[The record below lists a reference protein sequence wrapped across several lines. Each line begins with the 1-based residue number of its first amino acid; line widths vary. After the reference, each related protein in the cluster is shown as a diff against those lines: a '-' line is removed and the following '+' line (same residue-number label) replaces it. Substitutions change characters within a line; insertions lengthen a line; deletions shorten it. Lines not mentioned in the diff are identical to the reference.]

1 MAKNHNQVRPK
12 KQENTEK
19 EPKENQ
25 NKKKQENTSFEN
37 ILKELE
43 HKKISTMPEK
53 EVAEIEK
60 NLVIIKTL
68 IQKTDKVERE
78 LEKDPKNILTINE
91 DPFELLYKIEDTDL
105 SIKITK
111 ALLAKPWLQTYW
123 ALQLSKDTSGERV
136 KGLKKLRNNLTP
148 DNPLATTID
157 KLLIGI
163 KDLSKADGAY
173 RLKKI
178 AELENHANTIR
189 EFMKDKINLEN
200 VLGTP
205 ENFKTALAEEIKNNF
220 VGKRYTIITSDD
232 DNDDDPEDVE
242 EEHTTYPRI
251 SKFYREHLTP
261 EKINQ
266 QTIITKLEYSG
277 LTEDI
282 LRAFNDLDKEKF
294 PNLKILL
301 EKLNSPEIVKLINT
315 NQEVE
320 TKPKKTTSG
329 DFINKPA
336 EPKVEEKDR
345 SGLGWGILAATQ
357 IYSFDLLF
365 KSILFSIFS
374 PISFSIWASKE
385 MLKIGKKGDAK
396 LDIKYKDFAD
406 SVWPVSML
414 EDTPPNKK

>member
-1 MAKNHNQVRPK
+1 
-12 KQENTEK
+12 
-19 EPKENQ
+19 
-25 NKKKQENTSFEN
+25 
-37 ILKELE
+37 
-43 HKKISTMPEK
+43 
-53 EVAEIEK
+53 
-60 NLVIIKTL
+60 
-68 IQKTDKVERE
+68 
-78 LEKDPKNILTINE
+78 
-91 DPFELLYKIEDTDL
+91 
-105 SIKITK
+105 
-111 ALLAKPWLQTYW
+111 
-123 ALQLSKDTSGERV
+123 
-136 KGLKKLRNNLTP
+136 
-148 DNPLATTID
+148 
-157 KLLIGI
+157 
-163 KDLSKADGAY
+163 
-173 RLKKI
+173 LKKI

-220 VGKRYTIITSDD
+220 VGKRYTIITSDN

-251 SKFYREHLTP
+251 SKFYREHLSP

-329 DFINKPA
+329 DFINKPV

-345 SGLGWGILAATQ
+345 SGLG
-357 IYSFDLLF
+357 
-365 KSILFSIFS
+365 
-374 PISFSIWASKE
+374 
-385 MLKIGKKGDAK
+385 
-396 LDIKYKDFAD
+396 
-406 SVWPVSML
+406 
-414 EDTPPNKK
+414 